1 MHVPIHGQG
10 ICRPL
15 GIKRH
20 LPEADLVPVAEF
32 VKNDVHI
39 FGAKKH
45 IAGVTLA
52 AEADW
57 GGTSPTPSTRG
68 PLRPDTAKGRPG
80 RSEVQAVPDDSP
92 KGDIRDE
99 ADHSGRP

>member
-1 MHVPIHGQG
+1 MHVLLHGQG

-57 GGTSPTPSTRG
+57 GGHVTDAEYQGTPEAGHRKRASREIRG
-68 PLRPDTAKGRPG
+68 
-80 RSEVQAVPDDSP
+80 
-92 KGDIRDE
+92 
-99 ADHSGRP
+99 SGRPRRFPEGRHSR